1 MWPTPQNPVA
11 WSAKR
16 TLDGP
21 VSEPY
26 RPPPVRRRIEKLGAT
41 VVVAAIVA
49 DGGSTPPP
57 TGPSEIAQTT
67 MVRGTGPNL
76 DGRWLLATSL
86 GTGGAR
92 RSTASLW
99 EVTRVAGQVVLTER
113 YVKLPDEVRSA
124 RPDGWEP
131 TPAEIETIAA
141 GWDTLPSERRGID
154 RVSHEIIARDA
165 FDDAVKKDAMA
176 TDALWIV
183 RQNVGFA
190 PGPSRPAK
198 EVRVF
203 AARSE
208 DADGYRG
215 KCITTMIVATPMP
228 IPIEL
233 PGTFRLM
240 RVPAV
245 SRPFW
250 QRLLDVFR

>member
-1 MWPTPQNPVA
+1 MWPTSQNWRRGA
-11 WSAKR
+11 RRSA
-16 TLDGP
+16 LDGS

-26 RPPPVRRRIEKLGAT
+26 RPPPVRRRIAKLGAT

-49 DGGSTPPP
+49 DGGSTPPAP
-57 TGPSEIAQTT
+57 GSFEIAQTT

-76 DGRWLLATSL
+76 EGRWLLATSL
-86 GTGGAR
+86 GTGGGR

-113 YVKLPDEVRSA
+113 FVKLPDDDRSA

-131 TPAEIETIAA
+131 TPAEVETIAA
-141 GWDTLPSERRGID
+141 GWETLPSEQRGIA
-154 RVSHEIIARDA
+154 RVSHEIIGRDA
-165 FDDAVKKDAMA
+165 FDAAAKTDALA

-190 PGPSRPAK
+190 PEPSRPAK
-198 EVRVF
+198 EIRVF
-203 AARSE
+203 AARLE

-228 IPIEL
+228 MPIEVQ
-233 PGTFRLM
+233 GTFRLV
-240 RVPAV
+240 RVPLP

-250 QRLLDVFR
+250 RRLLDVFR